1 MYQTQVYDQR
11 FFDSGDETLGFEPA
25 SIIGMV
31 SPLIGL
37 IKGLFSACKPGQAC
51 GLAGIQSFTSQAI
64 QTLNQILAMLQGG
77 QITPTDAVTN
87 AQKVA
92 SALGDPQYVYQAK
105 KGKDAAALQSAK
117 SQAAALLSQI
127 QALAAKI
134 PPPSASAGG
143 IGGISSSTLLLVG
156 GGLLA
161 IFLLK
166 K

>member
-1 MYQTQVYDQR
+1 MQQVYDQS
-11 FFDSGDETLGFEPA
+11 FFDTNDETIGFVDPA
-25 SIIGMV
+25 TIISMA
-31 SPLIGL
+31 SPLIGI

-64 QTLNQILAMLQGG
+64 QTLNQILAMLKGG

-105 KGKDAAALQSAK
+105 KGKDAAALQAAK
-117 SQAAALLSQI
+117 SQAAQLVQEI
-127 QALAAKI
+127 QSVAATIK
-134 PPPSASAGG
+134 PPSAAGS
-143 IGGISSSTLLLVG
+143 IGGISSNTLLLIG
-156 GGLLA
+156 GA
-161 IFLLK
+161 VAAVFLLK